1 MVRYRRA
8 ARWFHTAV
16 YLVTFVLVGTGWWL
30 WNGEEGHPSVLA
42 RATGVAD
49 VELHRRAGWVL
60 VGLAALGLTLGAR
73 AAWTFARETT
83 RVDRGDGTWFRRW
96 PVGALSGRFAPHR
109 GHFDPGQRLAN
120 LGFVVTLGTLIVT
133 GVGLT
138 TVHGGPT
145 FVLLD
150 RLHRL
155 ATYGLTVLVAA
166 HVLLAIGVLPGYRGA
181 WRSMHLRGRTPAATV
196 RRLWPSSETAGGEN
210 PISR

>member
-1 MVRYRRA
+1 M
-8 ARWFHTAV
+8 
-16 YLVTFVLVGTGWWL
+16 
-30 WNGEEGHPSVLA
+30 
-42 RATGVAD
+42 
-49 VELHRRAGWVL
+49 
-60 VGLAALGLTLGAR
+60 
-73 AAWTFARETT
+73 
-83 RVDRGDGTWFRRW
+83 
-96 PVGALSGRFAPHR
+96 
-109 GHFDPGQRLAN
+109 
-120 LGFVVTLGTLIVT
+120 TLGTLIVT

-138 TVHGGPT
+138 TVHGGPM

-155 ATYGLTVLVAA
+155 STYGLTVLVAA